1 MAKGRIPLILL
12 ISVFSFSCSIDY
24 GDSILPDEMK
34 EDIPDNILRSFLYTE
49 NSDGHKTF
57 SLYAAKAE
65 IFNTKEQ
72 TILTDVVFQQFDS
85 NGNLIAEG
93 RSDRGVIFQDNDNAE
108 MRGNIQIYSSREE
121 AELSTSYLYWDNE
134 ENTLTGRQDTPMT
147 IKKDSGTVLSGRDF
161 SADMR
166 TKTYFLGSRVHGEY
180 IYEEN

>member
-1 MAKGRIPLILL
+1 MVKGRVPLILL
-12 ISVFSFSCSIDY
+12 ISIFSLSCSIDY

-34 EDIPDNILRSFLYTE
+34 EDIPDNILRGFLYTE

-57 SLYAAKAE
+57 SLYASKAE
-65 IFNTKEQ
+65 TFNTKEQ

-85 NGNLIAEG
+85 TGALITEG
-93 RSDRGVIFQDNDNAE
+93 RSDRGVIYQDNDNAE
-108 MRGNIQIYSSREE
+108 MRGNIQIYSSQEE

-134 ENTLTGRQDTPMT
+134 EKTLTGKQDTAMT

-166 TKTYFLGSRVHGEY
+166 TKTYFLGNRVHGEY
-180 IYEEN
+180 VYEED